1 MYTLGVDVGSVS
13 TNMVLVDHAGRVIE
27 KHYIRTRG
35 RPMEAVQTGFAML
48 REKYYDRQILAAGAT
63 GSGRAIAAIQIGA
76 DIVKNEITAHAVASI
91 HTKHD
96 VKTILEIGGQDSKII
111 IIRNGVV
118 TDFAMNTVC
127 AAGTGSFLDRQA
139 ERLDIPIEEFGEFA
153 LKATVPVRIAGR
165 CAVFAESDMIHK
177 QQLGYNTC
185 DIIGGLCDALV
196 RNYLSN
202 VAKGKEILP
211 AVIFQGGVAANRGI
225 HRAFETALQ
234 MPITIPQHHE
244 VMGAI
249 GAAILARE
257 KIQQEDRTTKFKGFS
272 VSTSAFQSKS
282 FICNGCTNQCE
293 VVSVMEN
300 QKAVGFFGDR
310 CEKWR
315 NKVSARALN

>member
-1 MYTLGVDVGSVS
+1 M
-13 TNMVLVDHAGRVIE
+13 
-27 KHYIRTRG
+27 
-35 RPMEAVQTGFAML
+35 
-48 REKYYDRQILAAGAT
+48 
-63 GSGRAIAAIQIGA
+63 
-76 DIVKNEITAHAVASI
+76 
-91 HTKHD
+91 
-96 VKTILEIGGQDSKII
+96 
-111 IIRNGVV
+111 
-118 TDFAMNTVC
+118 
-127 AAGTGSFLDRQA
+127 
-139 ERLDIPIEEFGEFA
+139 
-153 LKATVPVRIAGR
+153 RIAGR

-185 DIIGGLCDALV
+185 DIIGGLYDALV

-202 VAKGKEILP
+202 VAKGRKSCQRLFFKEVLRETEEST
-211 AVIFQGGVAANRGI
+211 GL
-225 HRAFETALQ
+225 FETALQ

-257 KIQQEDRTTKFKGFS
+257 KIQQEDRTTKFQGFS

>member
-13 TNMVLVDHAGRVIE
+13 TNMVLVDYSGRVVE
-27 KHYIRTRG
+27 KHYIRTKG
-35 RPMEAVQTGFAML
+35 RPMEAVQAGFAML
-48 REKYYDRQILAAGAT
+48 REKYHDRQIMAVGAT

-91 HTKHD
+91 STMPD